1 MHPWIHWKRFKIF
14 HIKFL
19 LHTIEIRE
27 SGETMWTLR
36 EKLNKT
42 DDYLLINKSLYF
54 KDILQLFGFKLM
66 IIYEL

>member
-1 MHPWIHWKRFKIF
+1 
-14 HIKFL
+14 
-19 LHTIEIRE
+19 
-27 SGETMWTLR
+27 MWTLR

-42 DDYLLINKSLYF
+42 NDYLLINKSLYF